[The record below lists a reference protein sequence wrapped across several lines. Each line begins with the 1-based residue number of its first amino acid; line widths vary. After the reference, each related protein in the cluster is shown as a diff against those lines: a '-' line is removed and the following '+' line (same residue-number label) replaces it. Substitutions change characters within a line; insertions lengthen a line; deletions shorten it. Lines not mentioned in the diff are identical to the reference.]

1 MSKTPY
7 ELRHELLM
15 MAQSIITE
23 NLMNERIRLENN
35 WNLERERAS
44 IRLGKGDFGADLPPF
59 PNVPKIDVNQ
69 VIEMAKTLNNFVS
82 NTGENKND

>member
-7 ELRHELLM
+7 ELRYELLM

-23 NLMNERIRLENN
+23 NLMNERIRLEND
-35 WNLERERAS
+35 WNVKR
-44 IRLGKGDFGADLPPF
+44 DLVMEATSRGVTAVVPPF
-59 PNVPKIDVNQ
+59 PNITTIDVNQ

-82 NTGENKND
+82 NTGE